1 MARDPG
7 PLRLADPGTLL
18 ATTHPVGGG
27 LIVKLRLARPSDAV
41 RMAAFL
47 GRLEPEVLHGPFRA
61 ALADA
66 PAELV
71 GHLTFYD
78 PRRRLVVVAT
88 TVTDAGEE
96 IAGLI
101 GLSLPDSGVG
111 GVAVVVDQPRRGLGV
126 GKLLT
131 EAAAALAL
139 RQGAAQAPRAAARG
153 RRGRAPPDAPAG
165 SHGADLGGRRAGG
178 THAPA
183 PRRAPSRLSG
193 ASRGRAQ
200 WR

>member
-1 MARDPG
+1 M
-7 PLRLADPGTLL
+7 RLADPGTLL

-61 ALADA
+61 GLADA

-139 RQGAAQAPRAAARG
+139 RQGAARLRAQLPEGDGAVLHLMRRLGRTVQTTEDGAPVAHTRLPGGARRAA
-153 RRGRAPPDAPAG
+153 
-165 SHGADLGGRRAGG
+165 
-178 THAPA
+178 
-183 PRRAPSRLSG
+183 
-193 ASRGRAQ
+193 
-200 WR
+200 

>member
-7 PLRLADPGTLL
+7 RLRLADPGTLL
-18 ATTHPVGGG
+18 ATTHQVSGGM
-27 LIVKLRLARPSDAV
+27 IVRLRLARPSDAA

-47 GRLEPEVLHGPFRA
+47 GRLEPEILHGPFRA
-61 ALADA
+61 ALSDA

-78 PRRRLVVVAT
+78 PRSRMVVVAT
-88 TVTDAGEE
+88 TVTDLGEE
-96 IAGLI
+96 IAGLA

-111 GVAVVVDQPRRGLGV
+111 GLAVVVDGPRRGLGV

-139 RQGAAQAPRAAARG
+139 RQGAGRLRAQLPEADGAMHHLMCRLGRTVRTAEDGAPVAHTRLPRPARRAA
-153 RRGRAPPDAPAG
+153 
-165 SHGADLGGRRAGG
+165 
-178 THAPA
+178 
-183 PRRAPSRLSG
+183 
-193 ASRGRAQ
+193 
-200 WR
+200 